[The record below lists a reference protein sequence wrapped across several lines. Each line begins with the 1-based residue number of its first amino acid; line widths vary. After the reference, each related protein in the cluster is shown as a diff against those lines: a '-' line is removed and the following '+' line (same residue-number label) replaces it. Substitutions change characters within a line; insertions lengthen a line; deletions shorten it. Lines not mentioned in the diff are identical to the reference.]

1 MTMERQI
8 GGIAVRLVKGDI
20 CDREVEAVV
29 NAANNHLWMG
39 GGVAGAIKRRGGP
52 EIEREAMAQGPI
64 AVGAAVATT
73 AGALQAKHVIHAAVM
88 GQDLSTNADY
98 IREATASALGLAR
111 ELKLNSL
118 AFPALGT
125 GVGGFPLEECARIML
140 GAVAEHAAAGT
151 TLTTVEFVLHDQA
164 GYDAFARVLN
174 ESEAGDGD

>member
-1 MTMERQI
+1 MERRI
-8 GGIAVRLVKGDI
+8 AGITVRLVKGDI
-20 CDREVEAVV
+20 CERAVDAVV

-88 GQDLSTNADY
+88 GQDLSTNAGY
-98 IREATASALGLAR
+98 IREATTRALGLAR

-125 GVGGFPLEECARIML
+125 GVGGFPLEHCAQIMRD
-140 GAVAEHAAAGT
+140 AVAAHAAAGT
-151 TLTTVEFVLHDQA
+151 TLTVVEFVLFDQA
-164 GYDAFARVLN
+164 GYDAFARALN